1 MIPQNHIITCLQIL
15 AFYKTSC
22 IYSLHG
28 ACSSQMIHKMK
39 MVEGKSVCCKIIIIT
54 QTFHLT
60 QTSLSRIAALWHTN
74 MVILYNLLLPPLPV
88 NFNSIWPNTLINKH
102 LFDQAVDQIFEWSSR
117 INIFFLKLLSQYKIS
132 LATGEESLEEGV
144 DEDGEG
150 CSGEDS
156 SDGVP
161 HTQYCLLLIIRPSQI
176 SNPTLDMDKQ
186 GPEMFIGKNR
196 VYTSLL

>member
-22 IYSLHG
+22 IYSLRG

-74 MVILYNLLLPPLPV
+74 MVILHNLLLPLLPV

-102 LFDQAVDQIFEWSSR
+102 LFDQAWDQIFESSSR

-132 LATGEESLEEGV
+132 LARSHWRKVLMRMAKAAVERTAAMEYLTHRIV
-144 DEDGEG
+144 
-150 CSGEDS
+150 S
-156 SDGVP
+156 S
-161 HTQYCLLLIIRPSQI
+161 S
-176 SNPTLDMDKQ
+176 S
-186 GPEMFIGKNR
+186 
-196 VYTSLL
+196 